1 MFRAIGITI
10 IYLLAI
16 AAVASGCGS
25 SEPSLTRAE
34 FTHEANVLCARGVL
48 KRNIALEDAYKKEA
62 DKYYGEEVD
71 PAIEQ
76 KILTTVFLPEM
87 RALASELG
95 EIGYPGDDGE
105 AEEFVSTFE
114 EANDT
119 IEEKPAGILLPTTK
133 TPLTEVD
140 NLAEEY
146 GMDKCVQI

>member
-10 IYLLAI
+10 IGVL
-16 AAVASGCGS
+16 AAVAVAGGCGGS
-25 SEPSLTRAE
+25 APSLTRAE
-34 FTHEANVLCARGVL
+34 FTHEANVACARGVL
-48 KRNIALEDAYKKEA
+48 KRNIALEAAYKKEA
-62 DKYYGEEVD
+62 NKYYGEKVD

-87 RALASELG
+87 RSLASELG

-105 AEEFVSTFE
+105 AEEFVNTFE

-119 IEEKPAGILLPTTK
+119 IEEKPDGILLPTTK

-140 NLAEEY
+140 KLAEEY
-146 GMDKCVQI
+146 GLDKCVQI